1 MNRMTLEE
9 RVRRAVQADIAIV
22 SYDPRWPALFEQ
34 EREHL
39 RSCLPHELLGRI
51 EHFGSTAVPGLPA
64 KPIIDMIV
72 EVTDLEAAKSRIV
85 PILKSRGYHY
95 FWRPTFGDDI
105 PRYYAWFIKRNQ
117 AGTRTHHI
125 QMIEGNTAFRQ
136 HWELCLS
143 KTSKCLSGPE
153 LCFVHSFLPRCSFL

>member
-64 KPIIDMIV
+64 RQTNCRYDRRSHRSRSSQIEDRANL
-72 EVTDLEAAKSRIV
+72 EVKRIR
-85 PILKSRGYHY
+85 LFLAS
-95 FWRPTFGDDI
+95 DI
-105 PRYYAWFIKRNQ
+105 RR
-117 AGTRTHHI
+117 
-125 QMIEGNTAFRQ
+125 
-136 HWELCLS
+136 
-143 KTSKCLSGPE
+143 
-153 LCFVHSFLPRCSFL
+153 